1 MILLELM
8 ELYNIADSNNVK
20 VDCFELENQPCLSIQ
35 DDEYNCYI
43 AIDPMQLDSEQ
54 QEKEHLAHELGHCCT
69 GAFYSRY
76 SPLSNR
82 GQMEYRATLWQ
93 IKKLIPKNEFEEAIK
108 SGIIE
113 LWELAEHFEVSE
125 DLMKKAINYYMQYA
139 G

>member
-1 MILLELM
+1 MNLI
-8 ELYNIADSNNVK
+8 ELYNIADESNIK

-35 DDEYNCYI
+35 DEDYNCYI
-43 AIDPMQLDSEQ
+43 AIDPMQLKSER
-54 QEKEHLAHELGHCCT
+54 QEREYLAHELGHCET

-76 SPLSNR
+76 SPLSSR

-93 IKKLIPKNEFEEAIK
+93 IKKLISKDKFNEAYKN
-108 SGIIE
+108 GIIE

-139 G
+139 